1 MQIRPKKEESFI
13 ADYDLDY
20 LDQVENVN
28 GLIVFNKD
36 FKFSKE
42 SAWLSA
48 SELIKQYLTNIIF
61 NTSPREITN
70 LVSYTSANN
79 NDQIVPTMIFA
90 DTLLNGSG
98 LMRYISQEININKLF
113 SNTENNLLDFIS
125 EKIDVDCCDG
135 ACYKC
140 IRNYDNR
147 FIAENLDLK
156 LGYRLINLLCGIKDD
171 IDKQAQEEEELAYIF
186 NNDLNEVGITSE
198 IIKQDEIPAQILK
211 TSTNEESNN
220 FIVLLDPFEKSSFR
234 YFDTLSFLSNTF
246 TPFSQQELRVVDS
259 FNVKRNSIL
268 AYFNSANE

>member
-1 MQIRPKKEESFI
+1 MQIRPKKEDSFI

-98 LMRYISQEININKLF
+98 LMRIYIPRNK
-113 SNTENNLLDFIS
+113 
-125 EKIDVDCCDG
+125 
-135 ACYKC
+135 Y
-140 IRNYDNR
+140 
-147 FIAENLDLK
+147 
-156 LGYRLINLLCGIKDD
+156 
-171 IDKQAQEEEELAYIF
+171 Q
-186 NNDLNEVGITSE
+186 
-198 IIKQDEIPAQILK
+198 
-211 TSTNEESNN
+211 
-220 FIVLLDPFEKSSFR
+220 
-234 YFDTLSFLSNTF
+234 
-246 TPFSQQELRVVDS
+246 
-259 FNVKRNSIL
+259 
-268 AYFNSANE
+268 